1 MVQVV
6 EIVEIDREFITI
18 GQLLKFENI
27 VESGGM
33 VKMFLSDY
41 AVLVNGEQ
49 DERRG
54 RKLYPGDVVEIEE
67 VGIFEIKAH
76 E

>member
-1 MVQVV
+1 M
-6 EIVEIDREFITI
+6 EIVEINREFITL

-33 VKMFLSDY
+33 VKLFLADY
-41 AVLVNGEQ
+41 EVLVNGEKE
-49 DERRG
+49 DRRG
-54 RKLYPGDVVEIEE
+54 RKLYPNDVIEIEE
-67 VGIFEIKAH
+67 VGVFEVKS

>member
-1 MVQVV
+1 M

-33 VKMFLSDY
+33 VKIFLSDY
-41 AVLVNGEQ
+41 EVLVNGEQ
-49 DERRG
+49 DQRRG

-67 VGIFEIKAH
+67 VGSFQIKADS
-76 E
+76 

>member
-1 MVQVV
+1 M

-33 VKMFLSDY
+33 VKIFLADY
-41 AVLVNGEQ
+41 EVLVNGEKDQ
-49 DERRG
+49 RRG
-54 RKLYPGDVVEIEE
+54 RKLYPGDVIEIEE
-67 VGIFEIKAH
+67 VGTFEIKVAK
-76 E
+76 